1 MAKQGR
7 RPGAQAAADI
17 QTGLVVASYGRH
29 CVVETPDG
37 ERRICHPR
45 GKKSQ
50 AVVGDHVQWLAP
62 PPGQGDEGTIE
73 KVVERRNVFYRQ
85 DDIRTK
91 TFAANLDQLLIL
103 IAAEPVFSEVQ
114 LARALIAAEAAHIT
128 PIIALNKMDLQEPFL
143 RAWERLEPYRTMRDA
158 VDDPPHYM
166 VLPLSLEDA
175 DEEDREAIIG
185 LLQGK
190 ITLVLGPSGVG
201 KSTLI
206 NLLLPDAKVA
216 TNEIS
221 QALNT
226 GKHTTTSTTLYWV
239 DEARSTAIIDSP
251 GFQEF
256 GLYHIAPTQLPAC
269 MPDIGAH
276 AKNCKFYNC
285 THLHEPGCG
294 VIEAVKNGSDTLP
307 ISDNRYRIYGELFD
321 ELSRKAVERPEGSGT
336 VDELDAGIHAIGKKI
351 VEEAGEVWIAAEYE
365 SDESLAE
372 EASQLLYHL
381 QVMLIA
387 RGLTLQDVYRYL

>member
-1 MAKQGR
+1 MAKHGR
-7 RPGAQAAADI
+7 RPGAHAPGQGDTK
-17 QTGLVVASYGRH
+17 TGLVVASYGRH

-50 AVVGDHVQWLAP
+50 SVVGDHVLWLAP

-73 KVVERRNVFYRQ
+73 KVQERRNVFYRQ

-128 PIIALNKMDLQEPFL
+128 PIIALNKMDLGEPFL
-143 RAWERLEPYRTMRDA
+143 RAWERLEPYRTMRDQA
-158 VDDPPHYM
+158 DDPPHYT
-166 VLPLSLEDA
+166 VLPFALEGA
-175 DEEDREAIIG
+175 DEEDRDAIYG
-185 LLQGK
+185 LLEGK
-190 ITLVLGPSGVG
+190 TTLVLGPSGVG

-206 NLLLPDAKVA
+206 NLLIPDANVA

-239 DEARSTAIIDSP
+239 DEARTTALIDSP

-256 GLYHIAPTQLPAC
+256 GLYHIAPTQLVAC

-276 AKNCKFYNC
+276 AKECKFYNC

-294 VIEAVKNGSDTLP
+294 VIDAVTNGSETLP
-307 ISDNRYRIYGELFD
+307 ISENRYRIYRELFD
-321 ELSRKAVERPEGSGT
+321 ELNLSA
-336 VDELDAGIHAIGKKI
+336 
-351 VEEAGEVWIAAEYE
+351 Y
-365 SDESLAE
+365 
-372 EASQLLYHL
+372 
-381 QVMLIA
+381 
-387 RGLTLQDVYRYL
+387 